1 MKSRIAAVFV
11 LVFVALSVA
20 STARAQARP
29 KWNLKIDNS
38 PYVYGLYA
46 KSPIRTADVTTPL
59 GKEAVTEILAG
70 PTNGSTEGYLMLT
83 RMPSGAHGPA
93 LFTLPDEHFFIVLEG
108 TMNIQIGTDK
118 FALNKFEGAFIPANT
133 PHEVWNDGPG
143 EERHFE
149 VVAPGSS
156 RDLLSMVK
164 PAQARSVPDAAKLI
178 RKPTIPPAAGLPA
191 GLNGAQFASTMTGAK
206 IQFRMDNCRP
216 GTCGP
221 PTHVHKFQQV
231 YFETE
236 GETTVEYGLIT
247 YKLPKYSLVV
257 IQPGVVHTN
266 RNETTAVERHVT
278 LLMPQLTN
286 GEPADI
292 EYEKQD
298 RPAQAPGGAGRGRGA
313 TTP

>member
-1 MKSRIAAVFV
+1 MRCRIAAVFV
-11 LVFVALSVA
+11 VAFVVLGVA
-20 STARAQARP
+20 FTARAQARP

-46 KSPIRTADVTTPL
+46 KGPIRTADLTTPL

-70 PTNGSTEGYLMLT
+70 PTNGSNEGYLMFT

-108 TMNIQIGTDK
+108 TMNVQIGTDK
-118 FALNKFEGAFIPANT
+118 FVLNKFEGAFIPADT

-164 PAQARSVPDAAKLI
+164 PAQARAVPDAAKLI
-178 RKPTIPPAAGLPA
+178 RKPAIPPAAGLPA

-206 IQFRMDNCRP
+206 IQFRMDSCRP

-236 GETTVEYGLIT
+236 GETTVEYGLLT

-266 RNETTAVERHVT
+266 RNESTAVERHIT

-292 EYEKQD
+292 EYERQD
-298 RPAQAPGGAGRGRGA
+298 RPAQAPGARGRGA
-313 TTP
+313 ATP

>member
-1 MKSRIAAVFV
+1 MTSQ
-11 LVFVALSVA
+11 LVA
-20 STARAQARP
+20 SCVVVCAVLCVPSSGHAQGKP
-29 KWNLKIDNS
+29 KWNLRIDDT
-38 PYVYGLYA
+38 PYSYGLYA
-46 KSPIRTADVTTPL
+46 KSPIRAADVTTPL
-59 GKEAVTEILAG
+59 GKDAVTEILAG
-70 PTNGSTEGYLMLT
+70 PTNGSTEGYLMFT
-83 RMPSGAHGPA
+83 RMPGGAHGPSM
-93 LFTLPDEHFFIVLEG
+93 FTLPDEHFFMVLEG
-108 TMNIQIGTDK
+108 TMTLQIGTDK
-118 FALNKFEGAFIPANT
+118 FTLGKFEGAFIPANT

-156 RDLLSMVK
+156 RDLLSMVR
-164 PAQARSVPDAAKLI
+164 PARATTVANAAQYVRRPMI
-178 RKPTIPPAAGLPA
+178 PAAASLPA

-206 IQFRMDNCRP
+206 IQFRMDSCRP
-216 GTCGP
+216 GRCGP

-236 GETTVEYGLIT
+236 GETTVEYGLLT

-266 RNETTAVERHVT
+266 RNDTTAVERHVT

-292 EYEKQD
+292 EYEKLD
-298 RPAQAPGGAGRGRGA
+298 RVAQAPAGGGRGRGTGA
-313 TTP
+313 Q

>member
-1 MKSRIAAVFV
+1 MKFRTAAVC
-11 LVFVALSVA
+11 VAASAALGVA
-20 STARAQARP
+20 SIAQAQARP
-29 KWNLKIDNS
+29 KWNLKIDET
-38 PYVYGLYA
+38 PYAYGPYA
-46 KSPIRTADVTTPL
+46 KSPIRPADVTTPL
-59 GKEAVTEILAG
+59 GKDAVTQILAG
-70 PTNGSTEGYLMLT
+70 PTNGSTEGYLMFT

-93 LFTLPDEHFFIVLEG
+93 LFTLPDEHFFMVLEG
-108 TMNIQIGTDK
+108 TMSLQIGSDK
-118 FALNKFEGAFIPANT
+118 FTLNKFEGAFIPANT

-156 RDLLSMVK
+156 RDLPSMVK
-164 PAQARSVPDAAKLI
+164 PARATPVANAAQYV
-178 RKPTIPPAAGLPA
+178 RRPMIPAAAGLPA

-206 IQFRMDNCRP
+206 IQFRMDSCRP

-247 YKLPKYSLVV
+247 YKLPQYSLVV

-278 LLMPQLTN
+278 LLMPQLTS

-292 EYEKQD
+292 EYERQG
-298 RPAQAPGGAGRGRGA
+298 PAQAPGGGGRGRGA
-313 TTP
+313 GAP